1 MREQH
6 HYGGAERAD
15 NDEHLHSQ
23 RVYSF
28 YLLAVS
34 AEARLGDKYG
44 DCKRQ
49 SAGRYHIEPDEDVIG
64 GVEICHAR
72 VAENVAYRYAEKHTD
87 HLVQHIGKG
96 EHGNTGEKQ
105 IPIILYLFGL

>member
-15 NDEHLHSQ
+15 NDEHLQSQ
-23 RVYSF
+23 RVNSF

-34 AEARLGDKYG
+34 AEARLGDEYG

-72 VAENVAYRYAEKHTD
+72 VAENVAYRYAEKHAD

-96 EHGNTGEKQ
+96 EYGNTGEKQ